1 MDWPKESHETS
12 GSRKAG
18 VCEVSQ
24 VSSEGIELEEDE
36 ELLDVL
42 LSDDAVVDD
51 AKTLV
56 VSVDDVGV
64 TEEVDV
70 DREDDELEADMD
82 DVTEEVEEELV
93 VILVAVWVTAT

>member
-1 MDWPKESHETS
+1 M
-12 GSRKAG
+12 
-18 VCEVSQ
+18 
-24 VSSEGIELEEDE
+24 
-36 ELLDVL
+36 L

-93 VILVAVWVTAT
+93 VILVAV